1 MNLYGFPAMR
11 NNFHLV
17 MRNFPISGA
26 NFQPL
31 IRYVHACAPGQ
42 NGIEINVLTYLLI
55 AVSDFVACEIEIS
68 CTIALLKL
76 SLLYYTL
83 LTVLI

>member
-1 MNLYGFPAMR
+1 MNNRIFVIYLRAGATR
-11 NNFHLV
+11 SLV
-17 MRNFPISGA
+17 LARRRRGR
-26 NFQPL
+26 
-31 IRYVHACAPGQ
+31 IRYVHTCAPGQ
-42 NGIEINVLTYLLI
+42 NGIKINLLTYLLI